1 MKQKVIAFLLIAI
14 MALTTCSAVAMT
26 TTQKV
31 GASTSTNTQPKPIVI
46 TYKPGAKYVFTPIQF
61 NNDASGYRTRGASGW
76 RHSESAFGGFAF
88 SAMRVT
94 PAQQE
99 YRPYSWATSGVLVQM
114 RGSWWSLSQEPCKI
128 IMHLSYNL
136 AAKGGAEAV
145 VTASAGN
152 PEWSKVVGSRAQSG
166 TQTVTFVSTVGDVF
180 DPQTRETMA
189 SNPGAE
195 VQTLAFNYP
204 PGSAG
209 SASAFCHLD
218 YIMIEFPQTSG

>member
-1 MKQKVIAFLLIAI
+1 MVAL
-14 MALTTCSAVAMT
+14 MALTVCGAVAVT
-26 TTQKV
+26 TPKV
-31 GASTSTNTQPKPIVI
+31 AAASASTQPTPIVI
-46 TYKPGAKYVFTPIQF
+46 AYKPGAKYVFTPIQF
-61 NNDASGYRTRGASGW
+61 NNDGSGYRTRGASGW

-94 PAQQE
+94 SAQQE

-114 RGSWWSLSQEPCKI
+114 RGSWWSISQEPCKI

-152 PEWSKVVGSRAQSG
+152 PEWSKVAGSRAQSG

-180 DPQTRETMA
+180 DPQTREMMA